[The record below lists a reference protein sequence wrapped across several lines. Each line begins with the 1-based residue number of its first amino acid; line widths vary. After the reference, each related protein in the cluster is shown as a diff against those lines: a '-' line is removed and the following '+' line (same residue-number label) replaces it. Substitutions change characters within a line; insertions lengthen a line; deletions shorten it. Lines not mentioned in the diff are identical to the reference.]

1 MRRSIC
7 AAVIALALAAC
18 SSAHPLLPEVGGSG
32 PSANHDVLQNGGSP
46 ANWTT
51 FSPAGSGGLFSDAV
65 VGPDKNLWFAEVN
78 NERINRV
85 TMTGAVK
92 FFDPSVVAFYLTV
105 GADKKF
111 YVTNGNDGQIGTIT
125 MTGVTN
131 RFTTPS
137 GDHPTGLT
145 LGPDNNVWFV
155 EFAHIGKITK
165 AGHITEYPLPSSG
178 IGGSTVT
185 TGPDGNLWFTEYS
198 TQKIGKSTT
207 SGVVTEY
214 PISPGCSPGGIVKG
228 PDSNL
233 WFRCGMSIGRIT
245 SSGVITLVPTP
256 TAPATNTIIEDIIIG
271 PDGDPWFIDAATGI
285 HEINPTTL
293 AITDYT
299 PPNSGFNNTTLV
311 MGPDGNVWVGADR
324 DVINVYVPNP
334 LSVSPKSITFT
345 GNGQMKTLTVTE
357 SGTHAWTAASS
368 NTAIA
373 TVAPGA
379 HANQFVVTSV
389 ATGKASITVSD
400 AIGNLFKVK
409 VKVP

>member
-7 AAVIALALAAC
+7 IAAIAFALSGC
-18 SSAHPLLPEVGGSG
+18 GSAHPLLPQLTGTGGSV
-32 PSANHDVLQNGGSP
+32 NHYVLQNGGSP
-46 ANWTT
+46 TNWTT
-51 FSPAGSGGLFSDAV
+51 FSPVGSGGLFSDAV
-65 VGPDKNLWFAEVN
+65 IGPDKNLWFTEAN
-78 NERINRV
+78 NERINRI

-92 FFDPSVVAFYLTV
+92 FLNPSVVAFYLTV

-111 YVTNGNDGQIGTIT
+111 YVTNGDDDQIGTIT

-145 LGPDNNVWFV
+145 LGPDNNVWFM
-155 EFAHIGKITK
+155 EFAHIAKITK
-165 AGHITEYPLPSSG
+165 AGVITEFPLPSAG
-178 IGGSTVT
+178 IGGSTIT

-214 PISPGCSPGGIVKG
+214 PITPGCSPGGIVKG
-228 PDSNL
+228 PDGNL
-233 WFRCGMSIGRIT
+233 WFRCGANVGRIT
-245 SSGVITLVPTP
+245 TGGVITLVATP
-256 TAPATNTIIEDIIIG
+256 TAGSGDTAIEDMIIG
-271 PDGDPWFIDAATGI
+271 PDGNPWFMDTNTGI

-293 AITDYT
+293 AITDFV
-299 PPNSGFNNTTLV
+299 PPNTGFNNTTLV
-311 MGPDGNVWVGADR
+311 MGPDGNVWVGAVR
-324 DVINVYVPNP
+324 DVINVYIPNP

-357 SGTHAWTAASS
+357 SGTHSWTAASS

-389 ATGKASITVSD
+389 ATGKATITISD